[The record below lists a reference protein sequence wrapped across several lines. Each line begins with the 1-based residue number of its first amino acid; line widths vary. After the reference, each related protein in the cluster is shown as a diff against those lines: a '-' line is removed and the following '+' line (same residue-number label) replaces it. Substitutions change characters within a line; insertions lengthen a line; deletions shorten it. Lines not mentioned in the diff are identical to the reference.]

1 MVYKTPTYANITLE
15 SNNGLSNLRGT
26 IAMARTS
33 VADSASTQFF
43 INQADNL
50 FLNYSSSASPGY
62 AVFGRVVS
70 GLSVIDRIA
79 VVPRNSADKPTSD
92 ITITSVQQTASG
104 SAFTAAG
111 ASIAVSDLEVG
122 ASWRYS
128 LDSGQTWA
136 AGEGSSFA
144 VPAGSYAANAIQVS
158 QTDAAG
164 NQSLGTGTL
173 PSALV
178 AQADASRVVVTMV
191 DALAGT
197 ATLNTPAVVYTLG
210 FSEPV
215 TGLDAADFTVM
226 NGAVQVVSGSGDVWT
241 VSVKPDSG
249 LANGAI
255 SVLLKAGAVT
265 GASGAYN
272 TSAVNSS
279 QLLDTLA
286 PVPPKLVGNAA
297 LSYLQAPQVTL
308 QTSKGA
314 LVVELYPEKAPHTV
328 ANFLANANSGFY
340 DATLFHSVT
349 AGFVVQAGAFSSTT
363 LAYKTPTYSTVT
375 LESNNTLLNQ
385 YGSVA
390 MLRTGSSVSDG
401 AQFFFNLADNPS
413 INYASATSPGYA
425 VFGKVV
431 SGMSVI
437 DSMGQAEL
445 SATGLPLSPITLS
458 SMQQTQAGIAS
469 TSTGSLSVSELASG
483 ASWSYSLD
491 SGAHWL
497 AGSGNS
503 LVLPAGD
510 YGPNTIWVRQADALG
525 NTSQAQSSFSS
536 ALVVGSTMTMQ
547 ATAYSWKSHTL
558 LGEVALSTAAFS
570 HRTAADG
577 SATWQQSLA
586 SSVSLTASRAI
597 PADEADITRNAV
609 NLQDAIAIL
618 KMVVGLDVNGAGKP
632 LSPYQAL
639 AADYDGNGVV
649 QLSDAIGV
657 LKHVVGLSTQAPVWH
672 FVHEIDPLVPAK
684 ASLLP
689 GAPQASIPI
698 DTGAAGSIQV
708 GLVGYLSGDVD
719 GSFSGAPGALDLD
732 TLQAG
737 YFTALTTAHNLSLS
751 QFGVYGGP

>member
-1 MVYKTPTYANITLE
+1 M
-15 SNNGLSNLRGT
+15 
-26 IAMARTS
+26 
-33 VADSASTQFF
+33 
-43 INQADNL
+43 
-50 FLNYSSSASPGY
+50 
-62 AVFGRVVS
+62 
-70 GLSVIDRIA
+70 
-79 VVPRNSADKPTSD
+79 
-92 ITITSVQQTASG
+92 
-104 SAFTAAG
+104 
-111 ASIAVSDLEVG
+111 
-122 ASWRYS
+122 
-128 LDSGQTWA
+128 
-136 AGEGSSFA
+136 
-144 VPAGSYAANAIQVS
+144 
-158 QTDAAG
+158 
-164 NQSLGTGTL
+164 
-173 PSALV
+173 
-178 AQADASRVVVTMV
+178 
-191 DALAGT
+191 
-197 ATLNTPAVVYTLG
+197 
-210 FSEPV
+210 
-215 TGLDAADFTVM
+215 
-226 NGAVQVVSGSGDVWT
+226 
-241 VSVKPDSG
+241 KPDSG
-249 LANGAI
+249 VANGAI

-272 TSAVNSS
+272 ASAVNSS

-314 LVVELYPEKAPHTV
+314 LVIELYPEKAPHTV

-437 DSMGQAEL
+437 DSIGQAEL

-469 TSTGSLSVSELASG
+469 TGTGSLSVSELASG

-536 ALVVGSTMTMQ
+536 ALVVGSTITMQ

-586 SSVSLTASRAI
+586 SSVSLTASRAV

-684 ASLLP
+684 AGLLP
-689 GAPQASIPI
+689 GAPQTSIPI
-698 DTGAAGSIQV
+698 DTSAAGSIQV

-719 GSFSGAPGALDLD
+719 GSFSGAPGAVDLD

-737 YFTALTTAHNLSLS
+737 YFTALTTAHDLSLS